1 MDMIE
6 HSYNPLM
13 EQLYNQILQSKTEIE
28 ENDAFHLFKIQS
40 FVLEIWRL
48 VATKYHKKS
57 QRQAN
62 EKIKKENVQ
71 HSSKQKNS
79 QVPFKF
85 DVTPIGVSLQY
96 ESFDFFYHS
105 LYKHAMSNTKKFD
118 KKIPDREFHAALQLF
133 TGVL

>member
-6 HSYNPLM
+6 HSYNPLI
-13 EQLYNQILQSKTEIE
+13 EQLYSQIQQPNTEIE

-62 EKIKKENVQ
+62 EKVKKEN
-71 HSSKQKNS
+71 
-79 QVPFKF
+79 
-85 DVTPIGVSLQY
+85 I
-96 ESFDFFYHS
+96 
-105 LYKHAMSNTKKFD
+105 
-118 KKIPDREFHAALQLF
+118 
-133 TGVL
+133 